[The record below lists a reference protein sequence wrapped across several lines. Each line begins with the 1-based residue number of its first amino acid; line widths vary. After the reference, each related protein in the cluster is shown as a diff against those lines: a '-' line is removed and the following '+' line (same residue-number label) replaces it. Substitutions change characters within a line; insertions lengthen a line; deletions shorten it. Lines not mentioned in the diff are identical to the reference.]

1 MDAPSYLGPLPSDG
15 GDPQGG
21 SHRSVRRPCSSGAG
35 NRRPEW
41 YKDVAYFEMNQY
53 GSRATIISAGPPDSR
68 DSRGRRAQVEGTAA
82 SAERRSERGVVR
94 VQYEYLVDHALELVV
109 RVTVY
114 GWRQQRL
121 KEQADQRL
129 VADLCRREPGT

>member
-1 MDAPSYLGPLPSDG
+1 MNVPPYLGSVPSDG

-21 SHRSVRRPCSSGAG
+21 SHTSVRRPCSSGAG

-41 YKDVAYFEMNQY
+41 YNDVAYFEMNQY
-53 GSRATIISAGPPDSR
+53 ESRATIISAGPTDSR

-94 VQYEYLVDHALELVV
+94 VQYEYLVEHALELVV
-109 RVTVY
+109 RVTAHS
-114 GWRQQRL
+114 WRQQRL

-129 VADLCRREPGT
+129 VANLCRREPGT